1 MSEAKK
7 QTLKQYNEPTVLTNS
22 DKTDTPHNTR
32 EILAKEIGVG
42 QGTIGRVEVILKEA
56 PEEVKDNYYIYI
68 YIYRFYWFLCRFSLV
83 SFFL

>member
-68 YIYRFYWFLCRFSLV
+68 YISVLSVFMSVFFGFL
-83 SFFL
+83 FL